1 MLSLR
6 LRRSFKPKDSDVR
19 IPVANVPFNT
29 SPQTLNAKHL
39 TQMEHG
45 ATRNYEIWN
54 DRKEDEEGQRA
65 EREADEEGDAM
76 KALENRLVLPLSLK
90 T

>member
-1 MLSLR
+1 MHPSTLH
-6 LRRSFKPKDSDVR
+6 PKHETPTAKR
-19 IPVANVPFNT
+19 
-29 SPQTLNAKHL
+29 QTLRNENFA
-39 TQMEHG
+39 QMEHG

-76 KALENRLVLPLSLK
+76 KALENRLVRPLSPRP
-90 T
+90 

>member
-1 MLSLR
+1 
-6 LRRSFKPKDSDVR
+6 
-19 IPVANVPFNT
+19 
-29 SPQTLNAKHL
+29 
-39 TQMEHG
+39 MEHG

-76 KALENRLVLPLSLK
+76 KALENRLVLPLSLE